1 MVEVV
6 YVKQSNG
13 TSILTVNLNDI
24 SAKCM
29 KLVCKNPEEWIENL
43 VSSRCQ
49 PEIENVW
56 REHVKESIKQNTTP
70 KTKNELI
77 VGYEPSSEVIF
88 ESRIR
93 SNENDDGSL
102 EIEVEID
109 AVFTACIQNVF
120 LNPVEEIK
128 RLVCSRIDKQIDE
141 IIDKTITK
149 GTYTGKTR
157 DEIIL
162 TYEPEPEVELD
173 LSAPDT

>member
-1 MVEVV
+1 MAEVT
-6 YVKQSNG
+6 YVKQSND

-29 KLVCKNPEEWIENL
+29 KIVCKNPEEWIENL

-49 PEIENVW
+49 PAIENMW
-56 REHVKESIKQNTTP
+56 HEHVKECIKQNTTP

-77 VGYEPSSEVIF
+77 VGYEPSPEVIF
-88 ESRIR
+88 ESKTR
-93 SNENDDGSL
+93 STENADGSL

-109 AVFTACIQNVF
+109 VVFTACIQNVF

-128 RLVCSRIDKQIDE
+128 RLVCSRIDKQIDD
-141 IIDKTITK
+141 IIDETITK
-149 GTYTGKTR
+149 GTYTGKTKH
-157 DEIIL
+157 EIIL

-173 LSAPDT
+173 LSLD